1 MLLVV
6 KNASASGRGSLN
18 DCPTNGNTGLASGAA
33 AGFVK
38 SRHFGCRLGI
48 IVQNLGDLGLR
59 GSPGLDRTAVIVVSD
74 DILGVVQSL
83 FGGNPTEKVL
93 ERINEPIL
101 DDRAGPV
108 IEEVGLV
115 VDFGALE
122 VVNHSLVVLLVH
134 LLKFLQRGGYL
145 PLQAGGMEAHVVERF
160 EVGIFG

>member
-1 MLLVV
+1 M
-6 KNASASGRGSLN
+6 
-18 DCPTNGNTGLASGAA
+18 
-33 AGFVK
+33 
-38 SRHFGCRLGI
+38 
-48 IVQNLGDLGLR
+48 GDLGLR
-59 GSPGLDRTAVIVVSD
+59 GSSGLDRTAVIVVSD
-74 DILGVVQSL
+74 DFLGVVQSL
-83 FGGNPTEKVL
+83 FGGNPAEKVL

-145 PLQAGGMEAHVVERF
+145 PLQAGGMEAHVVEGF
-160 EVGIFG
+160 EVRILG